1 MHGGKRKG
9 AGRPAGRGPWK
20 EKTIAMRIPLSMK
33 AGVDRYLDKRGYSL
47 PLYSSRIPAG
57 TPNMPVNDVEAMIDL
72 NSWLLRNPDSS
83 FLLRVVG
90 DSMIDVGIHDGDM
103 LVVDRSI
110 EPITGKIVA
119 AMVDGEATVKR
130 FRKDSSGKLTLLPEN
145 KNYTPT
151 VISKNHSFEIAGVV
165 VDVIRRL

>member
-57 TPNMPVNDVEAMIDL
+57 TPNMPVNDVEAMID
-72 NSWLLRNPDSS
+72 
-83 FLLRVVG
+83 
-90 DSMIDVGIHDGDM
+90 VGIHDGDM

-130 FRKDSSGKLTLLPEN
+130 FRKDSSGKITLLPEN